1 MFFINKRK
9 IKSLDNDLYAH
20 FKKIY
25 LNCEAFLKRY
35 LRGIFCRFFNLNDVY
50 IILEILFY
58 DNYVS
63 RDKEKYDFIYIE
75 YI

>member
-9 IKSLDNDLYAH
+9 IKSLDNDLYAN
-20 FKKIY
+20 FKKI
-25 LNCEAFLKRY
+25 
-35 LRGIFCRFFNLNDVY
+35 Y
-50 IILEILFY
+50 IILEIVFY